1 MRIKVSEMIDTPSVI
16 DGDDL
21 LHLISKDTNTKLK
34 VSRFF
39 EYLSDN
45 GYPKIHVQE
54 PRPADDL
61 GKDGD
66 ICYSTNPFPSHPGPW
81 IYGPKDATGNP
92 ANPWGEGVC
101 LLQGPQGEGRVNST
115 FYESLK
121 KLDADYEC
129 PSDSNVMSAGPTD
142 LNGFTV
148 TIDDD
153 AQWTSVGTEDLSPKV
168 LRDMVD
174 VQIGETVYDRE
185 ALLWHDDA
193 KVWKPGP
200 APMGPRGPAGEDGK
214 SAVGIQFQGDVDNVA
229 DLPGYPDKY
238 TGDNGDAYWVKG
250 DSHLWAWSST
260 NKIWLNLGNIEGP
273 PGHDG
278 ADGADGSH
286 GADGADGKGFTGGYY
301 EPEIGV
307 VTFTS
312 DDGIGFQTG
321 DLRGAD
327 GIPLEGTITL
337 YSKADLSEAISAGW
351 RLCDGTQGTPDLSS
365 EFITHS
371 GGQARYIIYMGK

>member
-1 MRIKVSEMIDTPSVI
+1 MSAGRIKVSAMPSAG
-16 DGDDL
+16 DPSMDDL
-21 LHLISKDTNTKLK
+21 FHLVQGGNNTKLTFERLINHLS
-34 VSRFF
+34 VSG
-39 EYLSDN
+39 N
-45 GYPKIHVQE
+45 PHVWVTE
-54 PRPADDL
+54 KKPENDL
-61 GKDGD
+61 GVDGD
-66 ICYSTNPFPSHPGPW
+66 LCFATDPYGPKAPGPW
-81 IYGPKDATGNP
+81 FYGPKDMRNHP
-92 ANPWGEGVC
+92 DRPWGDGVP
-101 LLQGPQGEGRVNST
+101 LNQGPPGEGRVNST

-121 KLDADYEC
+121 KLNSDYEC
-129 PSDSNVMSAGPTD
+129 PSNSNVMSAGPTD

-250 DSHLWAWSST
+250 DSHLWAWST
-260 NKIWLNLGNIEGP
+260 ENTVWLNLGNIEGP

-278 ADGADGSH
+278 ADGIDGSH
-286 GADGADGKGFTGGYY
+286 GADGKGFTGGYY

-307 VTFTS
+307 TTFTS

-337 YSKADLSEAISAGW
+337 YSKTDLSEAIGAGW
-351 RLCDGTQGTPDLSS
+351 RLCDGTLGTPDLSS
-365 EFITHS
+365 EFITYS
-371 GGQARYIIYMGK
+371 GGQARYIIYMGI